1 MFGWNSYRQRR
12 RLRRAFETMAALPRN
27 VIERHLFDGHDYH
40 RIAADLGL
48 NPAQVER
55 AVADAMFHLSAP
67 DVAGSAHLRAWLC
80 RLLRRVWPR

>member
-1 MFGWNSYRQRR
+1 MFAWKSYRQRR
-12 RLRRAFETMAALPRN
+12 HLLRAFETMAAGPRD
-27 VIERHLFDGHDYH
+27 VIERHLFDGHDYY

-48 NPAQVER
+48 SLVQVER